1 MRMVKRIFAL
11 ALAMLF
17 CACAALAE
25 GMIGFDEYV
34 RNLSALTDVEWSES
48 GLVRVLDLGDELTV
62 SVCLIGENV
71 AAVTVESAI
80 DGDAE
85 AVAEAALD
93 ALGCLNPEAIAVLEE
108 LDGGDQATCD
118 GCVFGKLEGG
128 RRMGFY
134 AALEEDFDDLVWQSV
149 HGGSKYHA
157 KPGCSGMDVARLV
170 TREAAMN
177 MGYEPCGRCH
187 PDSKNNGGSA

>member
-1 MRMVKRIFAL
+1 MVKRIFAL

-85 AVAEAALD
+85 AVAEAALGFTPERYAIMI
-93 ALGCLNPEAIAVLEE
+93 ALYLALDGMGTACNLTGDGAIALIV
-108 LDGGDQATCD
+108 DK
-118 GCVFGKLEGG
+118 F
-128 RRMGFY
+128 
-134 AALEEDFDDLVWQSV
+134 
-149 HGGSKYHA
+149 
-157 KPGCSGMDVARLV
+157 
-170 TREAAMN
+170 RE
-177 MGYEPCGRCH
+177 
-187 PDSKNNGGSA
+187 K

>member
-1 MRMVKRIFAL
+1 MVKRIFAL
-11 ALAMLF
+11 ALAMLI

-25 GMIGFDEYV
+25 GLIGFDEYV
-34 RNLSALTDVEWSES
+34 RNLSVLTDAEWSEG
-48 GLVRVLDLGDELTV
+48 GLVRVLDLGDGLTV

-71 AAVTVESAI
+71 AAVTVEFAI
-80 DGDAE
+80 DGGTE
-85 AVAEAALD
+85 AVAEVALD
-93 ALGCLNPEAIAVLEE
+93 ALECLSPEALVMLAE
-108 LDGGDQATCD
+108 LNGGDHAACD
-118 GCVFGKLEGG
+118 GCVFGKLEGD
-128 RRMGFY
+128 RRRSVY
-134 AALEEDFDDLVWQSV
+134 AALEEDFAGLVWQSV

-187 PDSKNNGGSA
+187 PDSKNNGGGA

>member
-11 ALAMLF
+11 ALAMLI

-25 GMIGFDEYV
+25 GMIGFDEYA
-34 RNLSALTDVEWSES
+34 RNLSALTDEAWSGS
-48 GLVRVLDLGDELTV
+48 GSVRVLDLGDELTV
-62 SVCLIGENV
+62 SVCLTGDRV
-71 AAVTVESAI
+71 TAVTVESAL

-93 ALGCLNPEAIAVLEE
+93 ALGCLSPEAIAVLAE
-108 LDGGDQATCD
+108 LGGDGQANGD
-118 GCVFGKLEGG
+118 GCVFGKLEGE

-134 AALEEDFDDLVWQSV
+134 AALEEDFADLVWQSV

-170 TREAAMN
+170 TREAAAD

-187 PDSKNNGGSA
+187 PGA